1 LCYLP
6 TKKISVCFSNQNG
19 KRKEKKA
26 FSKSCENQGF
36 IISKIHGFCF
46 GISQSFF
53 ILMQEKLCGKVC
65 SNVAM
70 KRVVAKR
77 IMMVHGTQ
85 ACKLQKVRRS
95 CKEQR
100 EELMNW

>member
-19 KRKEKKA
+19 KKKKKN
-26 FSKSCENQGF
+26 FFRSCENQGF

-53 ILMQEKLCGKVC
+53 ILMQEKLCGKDC

-77 IMMVHGTQ
+77 I
-85 ACKLQKVRRS
+85 
-95 CKEQR
+95 
-100 EELMNW
+100 

>member
-1 LCYLP
+1 MLSSNEEDIGLFFKSKW
-6 TKKISVCFSNQNG
+6 KK
-19 KRKEKKA
+19 KRKEKKS
-26 FSKSCENQGF
+26 FFKSCENQGF

-53 ILMQEKLCGKVC
+53 ILMQEKLCGKDC

-77 IMMVHGTQ
+77 I
-85 ACKLQKVRRS
+85 
-95 CKEQR
+95 
-100 EELMNW
+100 